1 MKALVG
7 TFNTKK
13 ALVEAFS
20 VIVKTDCEIDGSSSA
35 TALVVILTGDSLLL
49 SCSASTRVEAWRW
62 VARRADCRSTALDLE
77 LSIVTG

>member
-7 TFNTKK
+7 TFNQVKS
-13 ALVEAFS
+13 LEGAFS
-20 VIVKTDCEIDGSSSA
+20 VIVKTDCETEEHY
-35 TALVVILTGDSLLL
+35 TALIILTGDSLLL

>member
-20 VIVKTDCEIDGSSSA
+20 VIVKTDCEIDGSFHS
-35 TALVVILTGDSLLL
+35 TIVIIITGDSLLL